1 MQGRS
6 GVILALTCEIR
17 FSGMMLSIWRR
28 GVGTGSVAPTQTTP
42 IFSQKRLVMC
52 ACRVCACVA
61 AGEVGGGGVWC
72 LVYATPMI
80 SQKDWSCVLSICVWG
95 EGGRGGTGIMPH
107 E

>member
-28 GVGTGSVAPTQTTP
+28 GVGTGSVAPTQITP

-52 ACRVCACVA
+52 ANRMCACVA
-61 AGEVGGGGVWC
+61 AGGGWGGGGGC
-72 LVYATPMI
+72 GA
-80 SQKDWSCVLSICVWG
+80 
-95 EGGRGGTGIMPH
+95 
-107 E
+107 